1 VNQIIE
7 LGLRVIMVTG
17 DYSLTSIQLAIESGI
32 FSSKNYDTLV
42 KFRQQKSKSIVTEFS
57 YTRRILL
64 NGAEIES
71 LSKEEF
77 DLIYSEYYQMIIC
90 RATPN
95 HKFQLVKLLQ
105 ANSRSVL
112 MVGDGLNDVSAL
124 KQADQSVAMNC
135 GSKLAEETANI
146 VLLNNSFG
154 SIYDLLFMGRRYTLN
169 CQRAF
174 IFTMVGIFI
183 QYATSFP
190 SSVLGLPQLHSNLQ
204 MIVFSTLI
212 DFLPTLSLIYEKPDF
227 KSIKSAGKKK
237 ILNFRIIMFS
247 FFLGLLTV
255 IFAYIVYFFYLIKY
269 AGISLSS
276 LIFSSFGD
284 PSVYSNPD
292 FTVAQSIGFYTIVII
307 HVFGNLYTVRTMH
320 KSTFEAVPF
329 FGTYSNLFLVFC
341 SLLVAVLMIL
351 IVTFPI
357 PRLTVNI
364 MQLFYAIPLVES
376 LMVILIVEG
385 LKFIIFRKKVHPFNG

>member
-1 VNQIIE
+1 MNQIIE
-7 LGLRVIMVTG
+7 LGLRVIMITG
-17 DYSLTSIQLAIESGI
+17 DYSLTSIPLAIESGI

-42 KFRQQKSKSIVTEFS
+42 KFRQQKSKSIATEFS

-64 NGAEIES
+64 NGVEIES

-124 KQADQSVAMNC
+124 KQADQSVAMNG
-135 GSKLAEETANI
+135 GSKLAEEAANI

-154 SIYDLLFMGRRYTLN
+154 SIYELLLMGRKYTLN

-183 QYATSFP
+183 QYATTFP
-190 SSVLGLPQLHSNLQ
+190 SSILGLPQLHSNLQ

-212 DFLPTLSLIYEKPDF
+212 DSLPTLSLIYEKPDY

-269 AGISLSS
+269 AEIPMSS

-292 FTVAQSIGFYTIVII
+292 FIVAQSIGFYTIVII

-329 FGTYSNLFLVFC
+329 FGTYSNLLLVFC
-341 SLLVAVLMIL
+341 SLLVAVFMIL
-351 IVTFPI
+351 IVTFPV

-364 MQLFYAIPLVES
+364 TQLFYAIPLVES
-376 LMVILIVEG
+376 LMIILIVEG
-385 LKFIIFRKKVHPFNG
+385 LKFIIFRKKIHPLNS